1 MGWAPVHQVQWPP
14 LPAFAS
20 PPATEGA
27 TLLIDATGEKVAMMG
42 RVWNKDRVTKNITR
56 VGFRFATIVKAG
68 GSGLTVSLQDV
79 SLATSPLQ
87 PDEVQ
92 DQTVAIAN
100 GDAGFAST
108 VWYRTG
114 AFNAVRTVAFG
125 ELLAVVIEYDGGGRL
140 GADSVIIGAITT
152 AATSLRNNIGSAGLK
167 TGGTWAGQNLIQNVA
182 LEFDDGTFGT
192 LFDSYPAL
200 SANTTA
206 FNTGSAAD
214 EFALE
219 FTVPAPMKV
228 DGAWAELLLA
238 ASASVDLVLYDGT
251 TALVTVS
258 TDFHAI
264 ATSGSTRL
272 LRVPFAEQTLVPG
285 TTYRLSVKPTTAN
298 NVTIYDF
305 TMSDANHL
313 QAWPLGTSAYLAT
326 RVDAGAWT
334 PLTTRRPLIGLY
346 LSAVSDGLVIPPT
359 YNLGI

>member
-14 LPAFAS
+14 LAVFAS
-20 PPATEGA
+20 PPAFDSA
-27 TLLIDATGEKVAMMG
+27 TLLIDATGEKIALMG
-42 RVWNKDRVTKNITR
+42 RVWNKDRATKNITR
-56 VGFRFATIVKAG
+56 VGFRFGAITKAG

-79 SLATSPLQ
+79 SLTTSPLQ

-100 GDAGFAST
+100 GDAGFASS

-114 AFNAVRTVAFG
+114 ALSAARPVAFG

-140 GADSVIIGAITT
+140 GADSVTVSGFTT
-152 AATSLRNNIGSAGLK
+152 AATSLRNNVGSPVLK
-167 TGGTWAGQNLIQNVA
+167 TAGTWVAQNQIQNIV

-192 LFDSYPAL
+192 LLDAYPGL
-200 SANTTA
+200 TISTTA
-206 FNTGSAAD
+206 YNTGSAAD

-228 DGAWAELLLA
+228 DGAWAEILWA

-251 TALVTVS
+251 TPLVTVS
-258 TDFHAI
+258 TDFHTLAV
-264 ATSGSTRL
+264 TGSTRL
-272 LRVPFAEQTLVPG
+272 LRVPFPEQTLVPG

-313 QAWPLGTSAYLAT
+313 QAWPLGTAAYLAT

-334 PLTTRRPLIGLY
+334 PLTTRRPMMGLY
-346 LSAVSDGLVIPPT
+346 LSAISDGLVIPPT
-359 YNLGI
+359 YNLGM